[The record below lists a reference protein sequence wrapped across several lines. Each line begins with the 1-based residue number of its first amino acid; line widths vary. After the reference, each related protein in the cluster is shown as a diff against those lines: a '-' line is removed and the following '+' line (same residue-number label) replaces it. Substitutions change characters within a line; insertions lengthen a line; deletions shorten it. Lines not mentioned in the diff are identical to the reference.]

1 MIDQKTLKI
10 ESTIEQINSDNQETV
25 RTLSKLN
32 TKLDF
37 LSGQLFE
44 KKKNHESEEIGC
56 SMNHQELT
64 DRLKVNSIFFLFF
77 MLKLF
82 FFLRKQK

>member
-25 RTLSKLN
+25 RTLSQLN

-37 LSGQLFE
+37 LSGKLFE
-44 KKKNHESEEIGC
+44 KKKNHETEEVGC
-56 SMNHQELT
+56 SQNHQELT
-64 DRLKVNSIFFLFF
+64 DRLKVILFLFF
-77 MLKLF
+77 SHQKIILIFLF
-82 FFLRKQK
+82 

>member
-25 RTLSKLN
+25 RTLSQLN

-37 LSGQLFE
+37 LSGKLFE
-44 KKKNHESEEIGC
+44 KKKNHETEEVGC
-56 SMNHQELT
+56 SLNHQELT
-64 DRLKVNSIFFLFF
+64 DRLKVISIIFV
-77 MLKLF
+77 
-82 FFLRKQK
+82 